1 MNNMYTNNINN
12 LGMCPKC
19 KKYLTGILVKKKYD
33 ETKNIHEKMLK
44 PKYVGVYPLCLHKT
58 REYKDINDIFF
69 RFSTTNIISIL

>member
-33 ETKNIHEKMLK
+33 ETMEKR
-44 PKYVGVYPLCLHKT
+44 V
-58 REYKDINDIFF
+58 INDLTIPVPGVKLKQ
-69 RFSTTNIISIL
+69 S